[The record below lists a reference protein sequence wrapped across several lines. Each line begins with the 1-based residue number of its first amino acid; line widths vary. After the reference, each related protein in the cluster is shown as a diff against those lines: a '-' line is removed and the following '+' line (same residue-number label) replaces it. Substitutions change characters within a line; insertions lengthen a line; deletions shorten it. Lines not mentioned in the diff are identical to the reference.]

1 MLWTY
6 ILLLLCLPEKTQE
19 TENSVKSSCKRV
31 RRRVLLHHEI
41 TTLTYI
47 KQMWKEIE
55 TQKNQRLIRNSTASM
70 IFQSLERM
78 SHGWCDPRFKCLS
91 KENKK
96 ERRSITTVLATIFAL
111 GSLIVGPAIAAVLT
125 EISRNTKWRIEE
137 LKKEMGTTHLLADL
151 EKRLNANARVEEVIA
166 SIFLHESIM
175 SDLIHADSR
184 ELNRTWKKILK
195 YQIKEYEER
204 GFIKNTVEEDLGS
217 AHDSLPKGTYKI
229 KATVHK
235 NKDCDK
241 TRITIKAV
249 GLIPDKS
256 CLQLHSDQE
265 KEGDYIRLRTN
276 TKDMCVF
283 AGKDSTR
290 LADNTT
296 FITSNTIVGPC
307 NNTDSFEFTTKEN
320 TLLVRPKSSRGYM
333 ATTCIKGKTRKITRK
348 LLYRD
353 QFYGLPLHCSTWI
366 SNEKK
371 RTIDPKTDYLQ
382 LEEIF
387 ISAINGQEITTE
399 KTQPTM
405 LFFAVEQV
413 KDLDKKDKRFS
424 FKEHVDFMDS
434 LAFLHPAEHEEMDKH
449 KQRILVALTSALV
462 LVVALV
468 VVWKTRKR
476 FKAIPNLITK
486 YLMGQQ
492 NTEEG
497 AAEDRFTEAAEHDF
511 VRLLSVNTEEEDEQ
525 KVRTSKKREAGLT
538 CKLELLETEVK
549 EGDLEKDSETKP
561 ARLRTL
567 KLNKGQREKGAQHR
581 TVTIHEDSSN
591 KEGAIGTKIQKVCK
605 NEIHYDVPRILFGT
619 NMTQMQTDEKNKGT
633 RTKGSREHL
642 YEGPEAPE
650 GLTLVEY
657 LDDVVLVRK
666 TPQIPK
672 KTLIN
677 ASDQAAKKKMEGE
690 SQVDAVPIQEVC
702 DSKDKEAEEDVIET
716 EHEPKPEKNGNDEKP
731 KLKEKEKFEMEKE
744 KSTENIYEIIAFN
757 DREAE
762 TNTIKDSNKYREEK
776 DEDPNQVRLHDTMI
790 KELHT
795 QFLVMSEQHNLG
807 SR

>member
-1 MLWTY
+1 MHWTY
-6 ILLLLCLPEKTQE
+6 ILLLLCLPDQTQE
-19 TENSVKSSCKRV
+19 TENSPKSSCQRI

-55 TQKNQRLIRNSTASM
+55 TQMDQRLIRNSTASM

-91 KENKK
+91 KEDKK
-96 ERRSITTVLATIFAL
+96 ERRSITTVLATIFAF
-111 GSLIVGPAIAAVLT
+111 GSLIIGPAIAAVLL

-137 LKKEMGTTHLLADL
+137 LKKELGTTRLLADL

-175 SDLIHADSR
+175 SDLIHADNR

-204 GFIKNTVEEDLGS
+204 GFTKNTVEEVLGS

-229 KATVHK
+229 EATVHK

-265 KEGDYIRLRTN
+265 KDGDYIRLLTN
-276 TKDMCVF
+276 IKDVCVF
-283 AGKDSTR
+283 AGKESTL

-333 ATTCIKGKTRKITRK
+333 ATTCIKGRTRKITRK

-382 LEEIF
+382 SEEIF
-387 ISAINGQEITTE
+387 ISATNGQEITTE
-399 KTQPTM
+399 TTQPTM

-413 KDLDKKDKRFS
+413 KDLDKKDDPFS
-424 FKEHVDFMDS
+424 FKETVDFLGS
-434 LAFLHPAEHEEMDKH
+434 LSFLDPAQHEEMDKH
-449 KQRILVALTSALV
+449 KTRTLVVLACALV

-468 VVWKTRKR
+468 VFWKTRKR
-476 FKAIPNLITK
+476 FKAIPYLTIK
-486 YLMGQQ
+486 YLRGQQ
-492 NTEEG
+492 NIEEG
-497 AAEDRFTEAAEHDF
+497 AAEERSTEAAEHEF
-511 VRLLSVNTEEEDEQ
+511 VRLLSVNTEEEEEQ
-525 KVRTSKKREAGLT
+525 KVRTSIKKEAGST
-538 CKLELLETEVK
+538 CKSTLHETDVK
-549 EGDLEKDSETKP
+549 EGVLEKDTETKP
-561 ARLRTL
+561 ARLRPL
-567 KLNKGQREKGAQHR
+567 KLTNGQREKGAQYR
-581 TVTIHEDSSN
+581 AVTVYEETSN
-591 KEGAIGTKIQKVCK
+591 NEGAESTKTQKERK
-605 NEIHYDVPRILFGT
+605 KETHYDVPRILFGT
-619 NMTQMQTDEKNKGT
+619 NMTHTQTDEKNKGT
-633 RTKGSREHL
+633 KTKETREHP
-642 YEGPEAPE
+642 YEGPKAPE

-666 TPQIPK
+666 TPHIPK

-677 ASDQAAKKKMEGE
+677 ESDQAAKKKMEGE
-690 SQVDAVPIQEVC
+690 SQVDVGTIQEVC
-702 DSKDKEAEEDVIET
+702 ESKDKEAEEDDIKT
-716 EHEPKPEKNGNDEKP
+716 EYEPKPEKNGNGEKQS
-731 KLKEKEKFEMEKE
+731 ETEKE
-744 KSTENIYEIIAFN
+744 KSTENIYETIAFN
-757 DREAE
+757 DGEAE
-762 TNTIKDSNKYREEK
+762 TNTNTDSNKYREEK
-776 DEDPNQVRLHDTMI
+776 DEDPNQVRLHDIMI

-795 QFLVMSEQHNLG
+795 QFLVMSKQHSLG
-807 SR
+807 SL